1 MKRKNPVRCSQI
13 IYPYGIGSMVIGKGG
28 TSFIVAGQDAW
39 FQNEVGGGANLP
51 IDEREYVV
59 TEPRLQELLDV
70 SHFRSPPAY
79 REPRRGMN
87 VPNVNVTVPVQ
98 LFPQWH
104 VCIRCDRMEPLPL
117 TQTEKKYCCF
127 CCEEGVI
134 VELSQ
139 MQFVALC
146 QRGHLQDFP
155 WSQWVHRQHNP
166 ECSGQLFYIR
176 SGGGTITGQKVKCSC
191 GAVRSLA
198 NVDKAGHSD
207 TFLSFNLSVTD
218 GLYLCRGHRP
228 WLAETADAK
237 CGDYIRG
244 NLRGAANVW
253 FAQTASAI
261 LLPKNREDLNL
272 RLKDF
277 LSRPDLIAKTKSLEE
292 CGNTNIPQMLRIFHQ
307 ALLED
312 FTDREIEKTLRAVK
326 NPIAAIGNDGKGF
339 TEDKESPDSS
349 GIASLDGEADTD
361 FRFPEYQ
368 ILRENQ
374 REDEL
379 LTSRVSLTP
388 SSSILS
394 KNFSRIVLVRRLR
407 ETRVFTGFSRVFSNN
422 MPSIE
427 DRKKMLRR
435 NSTSVGAMK
444 GEIESGISQDNWLP
458 AVTVYGEGIFLEF
471 NEKRLTEWEARFKHP
486 LKKHFAPLQTAFN
499 KMNRGSTQPGQE
511 LSPRFIL
518 IHTLAH
524 LLIRQLAFECGYSSA
539 ALRERMYVS
548 EDALTPMAGLLI
560 YTADGDSSGTLGGLV
575 EMGNPQNLER
585 ILICALDK
593 AKWCSSDPVCSEIGT
608 TEGQGPDS
616 CNLAA
621 CQACALL
628 PETSCEEFNRFLDR
642 SLLVNLTGSQ
652 IAGFFDDNLK

>member
-1 MKRKNPVRCSQI
+1 
-13 IYPYGIGSMVIGKGG
+13 
-28 TSFIVAGQDAW
+28 
-39 FQNEVGGGANLP
+39 
-51 IDEREYVV
+51 
-59 TEPRLQELLDV
+59 
-70 SHFRSPPAY
+70 
-79 REPRRGMN
+79 MN

-98 LFPQWH
+98 RFPQWH
-104 VCIRCDRMEPLPL
+104 VCMRCDRMESLPL

-127 CCEEGVI
+127 CREEGLM

-155 WSQWVHRQHNP
+155 WREWVHRQHNP
-166 ECSGQLFYIR
+166 ACSGQLFYIR
-176 SGGGTITGQKVKCSC
+176 SGGGTIAGQKVKCSC
-191 GAVRSLA
+191 GAVRSLK
-198 NVDKAGHSD
+198 NIDKAGHSD
-207 TFLSFNLSVTD
+207 TFLSFNLSRID

-228 WLAETADAK
+228 WLAETSEAK

-261 LLPKNREDLNL
+261 LLPKNREAQNL

-277 LSRPDLIAKTKSLEE
+277 LSRPDLINKIKFLEE
-292 CGNTNIPQMLRIFHQ
+292 CGNTSIPQTLRIFHPG
-307 ALLED
+307 LLED
-312 FTDREIEKTLRAVK
+312 FDDREIDEALKAVK
-326 NPIAAIGNDGKGF
+326 NPAAAIGNGGKGF
-339 TEDKESPDSS
+339 TEDKESESSHSS
-349 GIASLDGEADTD
+349 GSESPDKKSDTD

-379 LTSRVSLTP
+379 LTSRVPLTP
-388 SSSILS
+388 NSSILS
-394 KNFSRIVLVRRLR
+394 KSFSRIVLVRRLR
-407 ETRVFTGFSRVFSNN
+407 ETRVFTGFSRILSGN
-422 MPSIE
+422 MPSLE
-427 DRKKMLRR
+427 DRKNMLRR
-435 NSTSVGAMK
+435 NSTPVSVMK
-444 GEIESGISQDNWLP
+444 REDESDISQDNWLP
-458 AVTVYGEGIFLEF
+458 AVAVYGEGIFLEF
-471 NEKRLTEWEARFKHP
+471 NEKRLTDWENRFKQL

-499 KMNRGSTQPGQE
+499 KMNRGSSQPGQE
-511 LSPRFIL
+511 LSPRFVL

-539 ALRERMYVS
+539 ALRERLYVS
-548 EDALTPMAGLLI
+548 EDVLTPMAGLLI

-575 EMGNPQNLER
+575 EMGNPQNLDR
-585 ILICALDK
+585 ILIRALEK

-621 CQACALL
+621 CRACVLL
-628 PETSCEEFNRFLDR
+628 SETSCEEFNRFLDR

-652 IAGFFDDNLK
+652 IEGFFESNLN